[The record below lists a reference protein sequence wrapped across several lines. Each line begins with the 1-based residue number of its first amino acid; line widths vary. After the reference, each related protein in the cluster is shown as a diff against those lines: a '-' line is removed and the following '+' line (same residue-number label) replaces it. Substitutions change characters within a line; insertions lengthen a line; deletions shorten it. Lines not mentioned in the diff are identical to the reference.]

1 MNTES
6 HATTKKRDWRRAWKA
21 IRVLIA
27 DSSRTEEVFEL
38 LGALEGPLEDK
49 LFREFARQPEG
60 RKLLEEKPRLLD
72 SLSDRTWLRDLP
84 NESFGRTYLAF
95 VEKNGIDAAGLVEAD
110 AAGGAAERERGLD
123 ADRRWFADR
132 GRDSHDLWHTL
143 TGYGTD
149 EAGEASLLAFTFASY
164 PNPGIAVILLFAALL
179 GPKTLSFEWERYLWQ
194 AYRRGSQA
202 QLDFAR
208 YEDWLPLPL
217 AEVRQ
222 KAGIVPAERAHPGI
236 GIIEGGR
243 EAGQATAFLLRS

>member
-1 MNTES
+1 MSTQPHTMS
-6 HATTKKRDWRRAWKA
+6 KKRDWHRAWKA

-27 DSSRTEEVFEL
+27 DSSRTEQVFEL
-38 LGALEGPLEDK
+38 LGALEGPVDER
-49 LFREFARQPEG
+49 LFREFASQPEG
-60 RKLLEEKPRLLD
+60 RKLLEEKPCLLD
-72 SLSDRTWLRDLP
+72 ALSDRTWLRGLP
-84 NESFGRTYLAF
+84 DGSFGRTYLAF
-95 VEKNGIDAAGLVEAD
+95 VEKNGLDAAGLVEAD
-110 AAGGAAERERGLD
+110 AAGGAAERERDLD
-123 ADRRWFADR
+123 ADRRWLADR

-179 GPKTLSFEWERYLWQ
+179 GPKTLTFQWERYLWQ

-208 YEDWLPLPL
+208 YEDWLPLPV

-222 KAGIVPAERAHPGI
+222 KAGIVLAELAHPGI
-236 GIIEGGR
+236 GIIGGGR
-243 EAGQATAFLLRS
+243 EAGRATAFLLRS

>member
-1 MNTES
+1 VNAQPQ
-6 HATTKKRDWRRAWKA
+6 ATTKKRDWRRAWKA
-21 IRVLIA
+21 VRVLIA

-38 LGALEGPLEDK
+38 LGALEGPVDEK
-49 LFREFARQPEG
+49 LFREFASQPEG
-60 RKLLEEKPRLLD
+60 RKLLEEKPRLLEA
-72 SLSDRTWLRDLP
+72 LSDRARLRELP
-84 NESFGRTYLAF
+84 EGSFGRTYLAF

-110 AAGGAAERERGLD
+110 AAAGAAERERHLD
-123 ADRRWFADR
+123 ADQRWFAAR

-179 GPKTLSFEWERYLWQ
+179 GPKTLSFQWERYLWQ

-202 QLDFAR
+202 QLNFAR

-222 KAGIVPAERAHPGI
+222 KAGIVPAERAHQGI

-243 EAGQATAFLLRS
+243 EEGRATAFVLPS